1 VTNDMTTDP
10 LHIAVDAGPLYG
22 QRTGVAAATD
32 GIMQA
37 LERRDDVAVAPYLVS
52 FRSTPTAG
60 HRRLPLPGLVAS
72 HLWSRA
78 NRPLADRWLGEVDVV
93 HGTNY
98 VAPPTRLP
106 TVISV
111 YDCWF
116 LAHPE
121 LAAPI
126 VRRAGAILRRAVQRG
141 AWIHASSDA
150 TAEAARSLLGTDRV
164 VTVHLGPPPTPPV
177 VAELAQPSA
186 ASVLAGTQYVVSIAT
201 EERRKALPVLVQ
213 AFALHAADDH
223 TIHLVLAGGPGD
235 DSEAISA
242 AVAALPESVRARV
255 HHLGRID
262 DETKHWLLRHAAAL
276 AYPSLDE
283 GFGFPIL
290 ESQAAGTPVVA
301 SRVGAITEVAG
312 DAAVLV
318 DEHHPEAFAAGLRR
332 ALDSGVERLGLIEA
346 GYRNVTRFSWE
357 RTAGEL
363 VDLYRTAMEHHR

>member
-1 VTNDMTTDP
+1 MTTDP
-10 LHIAVDAGPLYG
+10 LRIAVDAGPLYG
-22 QRTGVAAATD
+22 QRTGVAAATE

-37 LERRDDVAVAPYLVS
+37 LERRHDVAVAPYLVS

-78 NRPLADRWLGEVDVV
+78 NRPLADRWLGEIDAV

-126 VRRAGAILRRAVQRG
+126 VRRAGATLRRAVQRG

-150 TAEAARSLLGTDRV
+150 TAEAARSLLDTARV
-164 VTVHLGPPPTPPV
+164 VTVHLGPPPTTPV
-177 VAELAQPSA
+177 SNELPQPAA
-186 ASVLAGTQYVVSIAT
+186 ASAFAGSQFVVSIAT

-223 TIHLVLAGGPGD
+223 TSHLVLAGGPGD
-235 DSEAISA
+235 ESDAISA
-242 AVAALPESVRARV
+242 AVSALPESVRSRV
-255 HHLGRID
+255 HRLGRID
-262 DETKHWLLRHAAAL
+262 DGTKHWLLRHAAAL

-301 SRVGAITEVAG
+301 NRVGAITEVAG

-332 ALDSGVERLGLIEA
+332 VLDGGVERLGLIEA

-357 RTAGEL
+357 RTAGGL
-363 VDLYRTAMEHHR
+363 VDLYRTAIEQHR